1 MSAIT
6 VPGPVT
12 NNVRQGLILRMGE
25 AAQALEEA
33 SLVDRRKRDYEM
45 FAEYFEQ
52 IDAIRDLFDAIGW
65 EHVELDPAEIEGV
78 EIDLDEH
85 REALEAGLDEATM
98 MLREAAKEGSREDR
112 AQAAID
118 LAQMERFT
126 ASLAA
131 LK

>member
-1 MSAIT
+1 MSTIT

-12 NNVRQGLILRMGE
+12 NNLRQGLILRMGE

-33 SLVDRRKRDYEM
+33 SLVDRHKRDYEM

-65 EHVELDPAEIEGV
+65 EHVELDPVEIEGV

-112 AQAAID
+112 AQATID
-118 LAQMERFT
+118 LAEMECFT

>member
-1 MSAIT
+1 MSTIT

-12 NNVRQGLILRMGE
+12 NNLRQGLILRMGE

-65 EHVELDPAEIEGV
+65 EHVELDSAVIEGV

-85 REALEAGLDEATM
+85 REAFEAGLDEATL
-98 MLREAAKEGSREDR
+98 MLRDAAKEGSHEDR
-112 AQAAID
+112 AQATID
-118 LAQMERFT
+118 LAEMECFI

>member
-1 MSAIT
+1 MSTTT

-12 NNVRQGLILRMGE
+12 NNLRQGLILRMGE

-33 SLVDRRKRDYEM
+33 SLVDRRKRDYKM
-45 FAEYFEQ
+45 FAEHFEQ

-65 EHVELDPAEIEGV
+65 EHVELDQAEIEGV

-85 REALEAGLDEATM
+85 REALHAGIDEATM
-98 MLREAAKEGSREDR
+98 MLREATKEGSREDR
-112 AQAAID
+112 AQATID
-118 LAQMERFT
+118 LAEMECFT
-126 ASLAA
+126 AFLAA

>member
-1 MSAIT
+1 MSTIT

-25 AAQALEEA
+25 AAQALEET

-45 FAEYFEQ
+45 FAEHFEQ

-78 EIDLDEH
+78 EINLDEH

-112 AQAAID
+112 AQATID
-118 LAQMERFT
+118 LAEMECFT

>member
-1 MSAIT
+1 MSTIT

-65 EHVELDPAEIEGV
+65 EHVELDPAEIEGL

-85 REALEAGLDEATM
+85 REALEAGIDEATM
-98 MLREAAKEGSREDR
+98 MLREAAKERSREDQ

-118 LAQMERFT
+118 LAEMERFI
-126 ASLAA
+126 ASLAG